1 MGKKFS
7 QYGIILAIVAL
18 VIGAG
23 AGWWLGN
30 IQGYE
35 KGYEQA
41 GVDAKKVEEKAAQQA
56 LEEASKA
63 ANPFQAVNPLEGI
76 ETNPFEKV
84 KDILNPFE

>member
-1 MGKKFS
+1 MSNKLS
-7 QYGIILAIVAL
+7 QYGIILAVLAL
-18 VIGAG
+18 AIGAG

-30 IQGYE
+30 SQGYE

-76 ETNPFEKV
+76 ETNPFETV
-84 KDILNPFE
+84 KDILNPLE